1 MSNTEKT
8 PPKIEF
14 PCENY
19 PIKVL
24 GECSDG
30 YRQAVLSVVSLHAPG
45 FDVSQITERE
55 SNKGRFKSI
64 TIYITA
70 TSVEQLEALHKALVA
85 MPTTRLVL

>member
-24 GECSDG
+24 GECSQG
-30 YRQAVLSVVSLHAPG
+30 YRQEVLSVVSLHAPG
-45 FDVSQITERE
+45 FDVNRITERE

-70 TSVEQLEALHKALVA
+70 TGVQQLETLHKALVA